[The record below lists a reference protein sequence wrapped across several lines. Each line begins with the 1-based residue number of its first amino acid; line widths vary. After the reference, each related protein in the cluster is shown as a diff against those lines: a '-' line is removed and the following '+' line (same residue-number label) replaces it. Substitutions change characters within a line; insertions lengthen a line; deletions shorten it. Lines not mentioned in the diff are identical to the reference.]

1 MEFVSSNSPNLI
13 KNVDLDEA
21 SRSVKYHPSVWGDY
35 FLAYDSTEVSTAE
48 KEELQRQKETVRKL
62 LAGTPD
68 DSLHKLQLIDAIQRL
83 GVNYH
88 FEEEIDKSLGC
99 MHGTHLEC
107 SNKDNDLRIVALR
120 FRLLRQQG
128 YRVSCD
134 VFNKFMDDQGNFKNS
149 LTTNVQGMLE
159 LYEAAHF
166 GASGEEILDKALE
179 LSSSYLQSY
188 ASDTSSSLFAL
199 VNLALEFPIRK
210 NLIRLAAKKFISIYQ
225 EDASRNEILLNFAK
239 LDFNVVQKIH
249 QKELSDITRW
259 WKALDFENKFS
270 FARNRVV
277 ECYFWILG
285 VYFERKYNVAR
296 RMLTKV
302 IALTSVIDDI
312 YDVYGTLDD
321 LQLFTDVVQRWDVND
336 PEQLPPYIRICYK
349 ALIDAYLEMEAE
361 VESGGGSYRVQ
372 YAKEEMKK
380 LVRAYLE
387 EAKWVYSKYMPTT
400 KEYMKVA
407 LVSGAYMMLSTTS
420 LVGMGNLVTK
430 EDFDWVTSEPLIVRA
445 SSIICRLMDDMV
457 GFGFEQKVTAVDCY
471 MNEYGASKKDTFAEF
486 RKQVKK
492 AWKDINEE
500 CLQPTPVSMPVLMRV
515 VNLARV
521 INLLYER
528 GDEYSNSNTKT
539 KKVVRYVLVE
549 PVAV

>member
-1 MEFVSSNSPNLI
+1 M
-13 KNVDLDEA
+13 
-21 SRSVKYHPSVWGDY
+21 
-35 FLAYDSTEVSTAE
+35 
-48 KEELQRQKETVRKL
+48 VRKL

-83 GVNYH
+83 GVDYH
-88 FEEEIDKSLGC
+88 FEDEIDESLRC
-99 MHGTHLEC
+99 MHDTYLEC
-107 SNKDNDLRIVALR
+107 SNEDNDLRIVALR

-134 VFNKFMDDQGNFKNS
+134 VFDKFVDDEGNFKDS
-149 LTTNVQGMLE
+149 LIKNVEGMLE

-166 GASGEEILDKALE
+166 GVSGEEILDKALE
-179 LSSSYLQSY
+179 LSSSYLQSFP
-188 ASDTSSSLFAL
+188 SHTSSSLSAL
-199 VNLALEFPIRK
+199 VNVALEFPIRK

-225 EDASRNEILLNFAK
+225 EDASRNEMLLNFAK
-239 LDFNVVQKIH
+239 IDFNIVQKIH

-259 WKALDFENKFS
+259 WKAFDFENKLP
-270 FARNRVV
+270 FARSRVV

-285 VYFERKYNVAR
+285 VYFEPRYNVAR

-321 LQLFTDVVQRWDVND
+321 LQLFTDVIQRWDVSD
-336 PEQLPPYIRICYK
+336 LEQLPTYMRICYK
-349 ALIDAYLEMEAE
+349 ALLDEYVEMENL
-361 VESGGGSYRVQ
+361 GGSYRVQ

-407 LVSGAYMMLSTTS
+407 LVSGAYMMLSTAS

-471 MNEYGASKKDTFAEF
+471 MNEYGASKTDTFAEF

-500 CLQPTPVSMPVLMRV
+500 CLEPTSVSMPVLMRV
-515 VNLARV
+515 INLARV
-521 INLLYER
+521 INFLYEHD
-528 GDEYSNSNTKT
+528 DEYTNSNTKT
-539 KKVVRYVLVE
+539 KQIVRYLLVE
-549 PVAV
+549 PVAL

>member
-1 MEFVSSNSPNLI
+1 M
-13 KNVDLDEA
+13 
-21 SRSVKYHPSVWGDY
+21 
-35 FLAYDSTEVSTAE
+35 
-48 KEELQRQKETVRKL
+48 VRKL

-88 FEEEIDKSLGC
+88 FEEEIDKSLRC
-99 MHGTHLEC
+99 MHDTYLER
-107 SNKDNDLRIVALR
+107 SNEDNDLRIVALR

-134 VFNKFMDDQGNFKNS
+134 VFNKFMDDEGNS
-149 LTTNVQGMLE
+149 LTKNVEGMLE

-166 GASGEEILDKALE
+166 GVSGDEILDKALE
-179 LSSSYLQSY
+179 LSSSYLQSF
-188 ASDTSSSLFAL
+188 ASHTSSSLSAL
-199 VNLALEFPIRK
+199 VNVALEFPIRK

-225 EDASRNEILLNFAK
+225 EDASRNEMLLNFAK
-239 LDFNVVQKIH
+239 LDFNIVQKIH

-259 WKALDFENKFS
+259 WKALDFANKFR

-285 VYFERKYNVAR
+285 VYFEPQYNVAR

-321 LQLFTDVVQRWDVND
+321 LQLFTDVIQRWDVND
-336 PEQLPPYIRICYK
+336 PEQLPPYMRICHK
-349 ALIDAYLEMEAE
+349 ALLDVAYL
-361 VESGGGSYRVQ
+361 Q
-372 YAKEEMKK
+372 
-380 LVRAYLE
+380 
-387 EAKWVYSKYMPTT
+387 EAKWVFSKYMPTT
-400 KEYMKVA
+400 KEYVKVA
-407 LVSGAYMMLSTTS
+407 LVSGAYMMLATTS

-471 MNEYGASKKDTFAEF
+471 MNEYGASKTDTFAEI

-492 AWKDINEE
+492 AWKDINQQ
-500 CLQPTPVSMPVLMRV
+500 CLQPTPVSMLVLMRV

-528 GDEYSNSNTKT
+528 DNEYTNSNTKT
-539 KKVVRYVLVE
+539 KQVVRSVLIE
-549 PVAV
+549 PVVV